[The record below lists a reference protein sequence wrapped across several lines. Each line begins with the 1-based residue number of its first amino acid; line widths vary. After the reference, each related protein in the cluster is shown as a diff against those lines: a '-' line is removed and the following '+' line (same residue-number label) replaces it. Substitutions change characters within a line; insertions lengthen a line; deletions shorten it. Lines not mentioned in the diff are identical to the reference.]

1 MVILVKNAHFR
12 AMRLLSPLM
21 GKTTGILLLP
31 VQLKTSP
38 NKWWKKLDDVYTLRH
53 NITMLDRWTD
63 LKCPTK
69 IALCMRAHAD
79 AR

>member
-1 MVILVKNAHFR
+1 MVILVKNAHFH

-21 GKTTGILLLP
+21 GKTTGILLLL
-31 VQLKTSP
+31 VQLK
-38 NKWWKKLDDVYTLRH
+38 KLAQAGGGKSWMMCIHSDT
-53 NITMLDRWTD
+53 ISQCWTD